1 MILSCVLVFVLILKY
16 IPNILQKLKD
26 WDWPKKYDF
35 GFKYNRHICTSEHAV
50 FWCVPT
56 PMYFLAVIQL
66 YFPTLSLCTAQIT
79 LLQFVPIP
87 MVYICSVEWHENCAT
102 WQEKYVLVF
111 QARKW
116 KSKLVYLDC
125 FQNSP
130 GGRKRGKKDSSH
142 CICKQIFIKRLE
154 TILEIGM
161 RELHTCLFIIATS
174 LSYYPGKWPLLQVC
188 YKP

>member
-1 MILSCVLVFVLILKY
+1 MHIWKSRWFEIHGYNMILSCVLVFVLILKY

-116 KSKLVYLDC
+116 KSKLLYLDC

-130 GGRKRGKKDSSH
+130 GGRKRGKKR
-142 CICKQIFIKRLE
+142 QFTLYLQTNFYQE
-154 TILEIGM
+154 TWNYFKSWNERIQQ
-161 RELHTCLFIIATS
+161 F
-174 LSYYPGKWPLLQVC
+174 
-188 YKP
+188 

>member
-116 KSKLVYLDC
+116 KSKLLYLDC

-130 GGRKRGKKDSSH
+130 GGRKRGKKRQFTLYLQTNFYQETWNYFRNWNERITHMPFYH
-142 CICKQIFIKRLE
+142 CHKPVL
-154 TILEIGM
+154 
-161 RELHTCLFIIATS
+161 
-174 LSYYPGKWPLLQVC
+174 LSR
-188 YKP
+188 